1 MPETATQEKDR
12 MQAKRITISD
22 IAREAGVSAG
32 AVSFALNGR
41 PGVSEETRKRILEI
55 AEQQQW
61 RPNTAARA
69 LVGARAGVV
78 GLAINRPA
86 RTLGTEAFF
95 ADLISGVQSGLAA
108 ARTAMHMRIARDLDD
123 ELDIYREWRSSQQVD
138 GVILLDPR
146 DDDPRL
152 RLLAELGLP
161 AVVLGSHPSA
171 EGDPTTV
178 WIDDKETAST
188 LFGYL
193 AALGHQRIA
202 YIAGPAEFE
211 HTAIRI
217 GVLEQLGAGGNRV
230 AVEAHTTSYAPAAA
244 ADATRRLL
252 STHPRPTAIV
262 YDNDV
267 MAVAGLR
274 VTQEMG
280 VDVPGDVSLA
290 SFDDSVMASLV
301 RPSLSCMTRD
311 TFDVGEL
318 AARTLL
324 AQLEQ
329 GSALPSV
336 AAPLPKLSVRESTA
350 PPRG

>member
-1 MPETATQEKDR
+1 

-22 IAREAGVSAG
+22 IARAAGVSAG

-152 RLLAELGLP
+152 RLLEELGLP
-161 AVVLGSHPSA
+161 AVVLGSHPAA
-171 EGDPTTV
+171 EGGPTTV
-178 WIDDKETAST
+178 WIDDRETAAT

-193 AALGHQRIA
+193 AALGHERIA

-217 GVLEQLGAGGNRV
+217 AVLDQLSADGRISS
-230 AVEAHTTSYAPAAA
+230 EALPTGYAPAAA

-252 STHPRPTAIV
+252 SSHPRPTAIV

-280 VDVPGDVSLA
+280 VDVPGEVSLA

-329 GSALPSV
+329 GSTLPSV

-350 PPRG
+350 PPRR